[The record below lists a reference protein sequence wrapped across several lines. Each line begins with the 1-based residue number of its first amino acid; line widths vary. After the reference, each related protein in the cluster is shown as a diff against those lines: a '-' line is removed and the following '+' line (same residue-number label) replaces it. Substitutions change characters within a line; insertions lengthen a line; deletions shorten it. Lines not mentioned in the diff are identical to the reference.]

1 MTRTT
6 EDLKKIIANLLETS
20 GRTEDEIRT
29 MQAKAAK
36 IMHQL
41 GLTRADIFAEKPDM
55 FSSHVQITR
64 FDWIVAQYL
73 MSAVTDLT
81 GTECWYEIMPT
92 PTGKRSDR
100 KLIYFAGY
108 RSDVDQATWL
118 FQHVLEQA
126 GAGSRGINVT
136 SQKNSY
142 LVGFASTVARRIRD
156 LAKAMKTMSFQG
168 EALDVNSEEATENA
182 LVLAK
187 KEEVVKAFL
196 SKLAPGL
203 TEGQDKGSV
212 VKDGRAFNSGR
223 SDGAKASLGRGV
235 EKGVLA
241 LSRN

>member
-1 MTRTT
+1 MTRSTD
-6 EDLKKIIANLLETS
+6 DLKKIIANLLETS

-36 IMHQL
+36 MMHQL

-55 FSSHVQITR
+55 FSAHIQITR
-64 FDWIVAQYL
+64 FDWIVTQFL
-73 MSAVTDLT
+73 MSAITELT

-92 PTGKRSDR
+92 PTGRRSDR
-100 KLIYFAGY
+100 KLVYFAGY

-126 GAGSRGINVT
+126 GAGARGINVT

-142 LVGFASTVARRIRD
+142 LVGFASMVSKRIRE
-156 LAKAMKTMSFQG
+156 LAKAMKTMSWNDYTANPDG
-168 EALDVNSEEATENA
+168 ATENA

-196 SKLAPGL
+196 AKVAPGL
-203 TEGQDKGSV
+203 IVGRDKGSA